1 MSRLSLRA
9 QILIL
14 VICVVVVALASLT
27 ILTVRQFENELH
39 GSLEQKGLSIS
50 HMIAENAGSGL
61 EFEDSSFV
69 SDIVYGAFT
78 DADIQ
83 GIAVYDTKLRPVF
96 RRAVNPDL
104 TQILNL
110 CDSVDSTRI
119 QHRADLCIIERPI
132 TSRGKNV
139 GCLHLVL
146 SENTVLSRIQY
157 SISIVAIG
165 AVIVLVLIFVAAAIF
180 SQKIVQPIKTFE
192 SAASRIRAGDMIL
205 PVEIRSM
212 HKDFVH
218 LATAFNDMQAALK
231 KAFEE
236 LRESKE
242 HLEEQVLERTKELQ
256 NELAE
261 RMRAE
266 VALRESEEQLSKAFQ
281 NNASLMCISTIE
293 EGRFIDVNEAFLQTL
308 GFERDEVIG
317 RTSFELDLYVN
328 ENQRLAINRAVER
341 EGHIRNFEI
350 AVRTK
355 SGDKRYGSYSAD
367 IIQMRERRLLLSVM
381 IDTTER
387 REAEQQRRQ
396 LQEKLEKA
404 ERMESL
410 GILAGGVAHDLNNML
425 GPLVAYPEMMLE
437 QLEESSP
444 LRKYA
449 VRIGTAAR
457 SAATV
462 IQDLLTLARRGRYE
476 KTPLSLNSVV
486 EEYLNSASFLKL
498 SDKHPAVQIDA
509 RLEEDLVNVMGS
521 APHLS
526 KVVMNLVVNA
536 FDAMPEGGTVTVETS
551 SVYVERLQSGY
562 EKIENGN
569 YMLLRVTDTGMGI
582 DSKEIDK
589 IFEPYYSK
597 KKMESSGSGL
607 GLAVVYGVMKDHG
620 GYYDILSEVGKGTE
634 FVLYFPVTTEE
645 LDRTRSVL
653 TSTVGG
659 NESVLVVDDSEY
671 QRELASEVLSSL
683 GYVVETAASGRK
695 AVEFLKHRSVNIVML
710 DMIMEK
716 GFDGLDTYR
725 EIIKLHPGQRAIIV
739 SGFSATD
746 RVSEAQALGVGQY
759 VKKPYTRDIIA
770 AAIRDELDRKLAT
783 AVQGH
788 EQPLCTIS

>member
-1 MSRLSLRA
+1 
-9 QILIL
+9 
-14 VICVVVVALASLT
+14 VLT
-27 ILTVRQFENELH
+27 EE
-39 GSLEQKGLSIS
+39 
-50 HMIAENAGSGL
+50 
-61 EFEDSSFV
+61 
-69 SDIVYGAFT
+69 
-78 DADIQ
+78 
-83 GIAVYDTKLRPVF
+83 
-96 RRAVNPDL
+96 
-104 TQILNL
+104 
-110 CDSVDSTRI
+110 
-119 QHRADLCIIERPI
+119 
-132 TSRGKNV
+132 
-139 GCLHLVL
+139 
-146 SENTVLSRIQY
+146 TVLGRIQY

-165 AVIVLVLIFVAAAIF
+165 AVIVLVVIFIAAAIF
-180 SQKIVQPIKTFE
+180 SHKIVQPIKTFE
-192 SAASRIRAGDMIL
+192 SAASRIRAGDMIS

-218 LATAFNDMQAALK
+218 LATAFNEMQAALK
-231 KAFEE
+231 RAFEE

-242 HLEEQVLERTKELQ
+242 HLEEQVQERTKELQ
-256 NELAE
+256 SELTE

-266 VALRESEEQLSKAFQ
+266 DALRVSEEQFSRAFQ
-281 NNASLMCISTIE
+281 CNASLMTISTLE
-293 EGRFIDVNEAFLQTL
+293 EGRLIEVNEAFLQTL
-308 GFERDEVIG
+308 GYERDEVIG
-317 RTSFELDLYVN
+317 RTAFELDIYV
-328 ENQRLAINRAVER
+328 ERSQRNDIIRAVGTNGR
-341 EGHIRNFEI
+341 ARNIELK
-350 AVRTK
+350 VRTK
-355 SGDKRYGSYSAD
+355 AGDIRDGLYSGDVIQIKGS
-367 IIQMRERRLLLSVM
+367 QLLLSVLN
-381 IDTTER
+381 DTTER

-437 QLEESSP
+437 KLEESSP

-486 EEYLNSASFLKL
+486 EEYLNSASFTKF
-498 SDKHPAVQIDA
+498 SDKHPDVRIEV
-509 RLEEDLVNVMGS
+509 RLEEDSVNIVGS

-536 FDAMPEGGTVTVETS
+536 FDAMPEGGTLKMETS
-551 SVYVERLQSGY
+551 REYIDRLHSGY
-562 EKIENGN
+562 ERIENGN

-582 DSKEIDK
+582 DPKEIDK

-620 GYYDILSEVGKGTE
+620 GYYDILSEVGEGTE
-634 FVLYFPVTTEE
+634 FVLYFPVTEE
-645 LDRTRSVL
+645 KVDRKRSIH
-653 TSTVGG
+653 TSAGG
-659 NESVLVVDDSEY
+659 GKESALVVDDSED

-695 AVEFLKHRSVNIVML
+695 AVEFLKHRSVDIVML

-716 GFDGLDTYR
+716 DFDGLDTYR
-725 EIIKLHPGQRAIIV
+725 EIVRLHPGQKAIIV
-739 SGFSATD
+739 SGFSATE
-746 RVSEAQALGVGQY
+746 RVADALSLGVGQY

-770 AAIRDELDRKLAT
+770 AAIRDELDREP
-783 AVQGH
+783 AVAMH
-788 EQPLCTIS
+788 